1 MKKKEEKEIKEKKM
15 NEKKMNEK
23 EMKEKEILYLIELEK
38 YRNNE
43 CHGGC

>member
-1 MKKKEEKEIKEKKM
+1 MKEKLVKEKEIKKEKKIETEKDK
-15 NEKKMNEK
+15 EKKK
-23 EMKEKEILYLIELEK
+23 ILYLIELEK